1 METFECVEYKPC
13 NNVDPWMVSVG
24 LFISSYAEHL
34 KWVGCWIKKC
44 IEVEDANNSSV
55 FLDSVQDVMVEEKT
69 EIGHPVEML
78 TAIDHDAR
86 HK

>member
-1 METFECVEYKPC
+1 MVVASDAESGDRPKPT
-13 NNVDPWMVSVG
+13 S
-24 LFISSYAEHL
+24 
-34 KWVGCWIKKC
+34 KKC

-86 HK
+86 HKSFPYFCKSSLTYPLTFVILLWC